1 MQSRLRRT
9 AHIALWLLI
18 TRAKCLNFGLQVVN
32 FPWHA
37 MTRHQRG
44 LCVLWH
50 AMTRYDTQLIFENVL
65 ICLRSCVSERVKAC
79 QKSFTESVKECQ
91 RVSKES
97 QRECQ
102 KSPKESVQRVPK
114 RVSKE
119 SQRECQ
125 KSPKESVQR
134 VPKRV
139 SKESGCQR
147 VSNECQAEC
156 QAECQTECQTECQR
170 VSTDHAYM
178 ECQTRYLVSP
188 HRFMRGKTAHFNQK
202 LVFQLGAIEM
212 GNWKGATTYWSTN
225 SLFYVLLCSS
235 CKGIT
240 FQFKPRSSKRS
251 RMVDS
256 TCGVVVSHQGSL
268 SDMFS

>member
-102 KSPKESVQRVPK
+102 RLQECKKSPKESVKRVPK

-119 SQRECQ
+119 SQRECP
-125 KSPKESVQR
+125 KSPKESVKR
-134 VPKRV
+134 VRVSKSVKRV
-139 SKESGCQR
+139 SSRVSSR
-147 VSNECQAEC
+147 VSN
-156 QAECQTECQTECQR
+156 R
-170 VSTDHAYM
+170 VSN
-178 ECQTRYLVSP
+178 RVSKSVNGSRIYGVSNTIP
-188 HRFMRGKTAHFNQK
+188 CVTSSLYEGKDCPFQSETSFSVGCHRDGK
-202 LVFQLGAIEM
+202 L
-212 GNWKGATTYWSTN
+212 KGGHHILIN
-225 SLFYVLLCSS
+225 
-235 CKGIT
+235 K
-240 FQFKPRSSKRS
+240 
-251 RMVDS
+251 
-256 TCGVVVSHQGSL
+256 
-268 SDMFS
+268 

>member
-1 MQSRLRRT
+1 
-9 AHIALWLLI
+9 
-18 TRAKCLNFGLQVVN
+18 
-32 FPWHA
+32 
-37 MTRHQRG
+37 MTRSSF
-44 LCVLWH
+44 LKMFWFVYAH
-50 AMTRYDTQLIFENVL
+50 ACQ
-65 ICLRSCVSERVKAC
+65 SVSRRVKRV
-79 QKSFTESVKECQ
+79 SQ
-91 RVSKES
+91 RVSKS
-97 QRECQ
+97 VNECQ
-102 KSPKESVQRVPK
+102 KSLKESVKDFKSVKRVPK

>member
-102 KSPKESVQRVPK
+102 RLQECQKSPKESVKRVPK

-119 SQRECQ
+119 SQRECP
-125 KSPKESVQR
+125 KSPKESVKR

-139 SKESGCQR
+139 SKESQRECPKSPKESVKRVRVSKSVKRVSSRVSSR
-147 VSNECQAEC
+147 VSN
-156 QAECQTECQTECQR
+156 R
-170 VSTDHAYM
+170 VSN
-178 ECQTRYLVSP
+178 RVSKSVNGSRIYGVSNTIP
-188 HRFMRGKTAHFNQK
+188 CVTSSLYEGKDCPFQSETSFSVGCHRDGK
-202 LVFQLGAIEM
+202 L
-212 GNWKGATTYWSTN
+212 KGGHHILIN
-225 SLFYVLLCSS
+225 
-235 CKGIT
+235 K
-240 FQFKPRSSKRS
+240 
-251 RMVDS
+251 
-256 TCGVVVSHQGSL
+256 
-268 SDMFS
+268 

>member
-102 KSPKESVQRVPK
+102 RLQECQKSPKESVKRVPK

-119 SQRECQ
+119 SQRECP
-125 KSPKESVQR
+125 KSPKESVKR
-134 VPKRV
+134 VRVSKSVKRV
-139 SKESGCQR
+139 SSRVSSR
-147 VSNECQAEC
+147 VSN
-156 QAECQTECQTECQR
+156 R
-170 VSTDHAYM
+170 VSN
-178 ECQTRYLVSP
+178 RVSKSVNGSRIYGVSNTIP
-188 HRFMRGKTAHFNQK
+188 CVTSSLYEGKDCPFQSETSFSVGCHRDGK
-202 LVFQLGAIEM
+202 L
-212 GNWKGATTYWSTN
+212 KGGHHILIN
-225 SLFYVLLCSS
+225 
-235 CKGIT
+235 K
-240 FQFKPRSSKRS
+240 
-251 RMVDS
+251 
-256 TCGVVVSHQGSL
+256 
-268 SDMFS
+268 

>member
-32 FPWHA
+32 FP
-37 MTRHQRG
+37 
-44 LCVLWH
+44 WH

-91 RVSKES
+91 
-97 QRECQ
+97 
-102 KSPKESVQRVPK
+102 